1 MEIREK
7 KEQTTISV
15 ILLLIIMIGLSLSSC
30 TGGEMSDIPEHLRD
44 YFSSKALMMIPD
56 DTFLT
61 MKVDSIN
68 DFYKELKLETI
79 NDILTESQLNDLKD
93 NNGFNPFNIKELES
107 KFGLATDKPFI
118 FAVKEDNVEGPFK
131 PENLV
136 MMIAIPFTN
145 KDKLFAELLDIDIET
160 YTTTEIGGGTIY
172 INQQGEDVNILR
184 DNYFIILGPPTVN
197 KESRKAFA
205 ETMLTLPEDQAL
217 RNSDRYIKHM
227 SNSNLESVFNMYM
240 DIAAVDIDL
249 EELFS
254 GFGGAANPFTGF
266 GYPNTDQLKE
276 VEYALVDGY
285 VSDLAMGISSYS
297 EAIDGSEI
305 YSGDYT
311 MTDLF
316 KNIPGE
322 VTMFAYQNTDIS
334 NVEEESV
341 NNIVDLVNQNMGGI
355 FNEIENK
362 AGKTIYEILM
372 MFNGEMGISISDF
385 NGPLMWKAMFGFG
398 LSNPDDMKDILPVF
412 AQILSQELDLSINE
426 NNGIYSLEIPG
437 EIQLPYSIN
446 FGIARDSLII
456 ASSKTFFNDLINS
469 DESTMDEINTD
480 KIKNSFNSKE
490 VSSIFHINVNHI
502 IDGVMGIVQNNLELT
517 DVLTQLN
524 ELVIEMNAVSFMK
537 GSYSTGDFEIVFSQ
551 SDFLTKLYEIM
562 INFVYMNKPA
572 F

>member
-1 MEIREK
+1 VKRI
-7 KEQTTISV
+7 ISV
-15 ILLLIIMIGLSLSSC
+15 ILLILMIGLSLYSC

-79 NDILTESQLNDLKD
+79 NDILTESQLNDIKD
-93 NNGFNPFNIKELES
+93 NNGFSPFNIEEIES
-107 KFGLATDKPFI
+107 KFGIATDKPFI
-118 FAVKEDNVEGPFK
+118 FAVKEYNVEGPFK
-131 PENLV
+131 PENLL
-136 MMIAIPFTN
+136 MMIAIPFTD
-145 KDKLFAELLDIDIET
+145 KDKLFAEFLEVDMEN
-160 YTTTEIGGGTIY
+160 YTITDMGGGTIY
-172 INQQGEDVNILR
+172 NNEKSSDVNIIR
-184 DNYFIILGPPTVN
+184 DGYFIILGPPNVN

-227 SNSNLESVFNMYM
+227 SNSNPESVFNIYM
-240 DIAAVDIDL
+240 DVATVDIDL
-249 EELFS
+249 EEMFS
-254 GFGGAANPFTGF
+254 GFGGAGNPFTGF

-276 VEYALVDGY
+276 VEYALADGY
-285 VSDLAMGISSYS
+285 VSEMRMGMSAYS
-297 EAIDGSEI
+297 ESIDGSEI

-311 MTDLF
+311 MSDLF

-322 VTMFAYQNTDIS
+322 VTMFAYQNSDMS

-341 NNIVDLVNQNMGGI
+341 NNIVDIVNQNMGGV
-355 FNEIENK
+355 FSDIEQNT
-362 AGKTIYEILM
+362 GKTIYEILM

-398 LSNPDDMKDILPVF
+398 LAKPDEMKNILPAF
-412 AQILSQELDLSINE
+412 AQILSQELDLTVNE
-426 NNGIYSLEIPG
+426 NNGVYTIDFPG
-437 EIQLPYSIN
+437 QIQLPYSIN
-446 FGIARDSLII
+446 IGIARDSLII
-456 ASSKTFFNDLINS
+456 ASSKTFYNDLTKS
-469 DESTMDEINTD
+469 DESTSDEINAD
-480 KIKNSFNSKE
+480 KIKNSFDSKE

-502 IDGVMGIVQNNLELT
+502 IDGVMGLVQNNLELS

-524 ELVIEMNAVSFMK
+524 ELVIEMNAVSYMK

-551 SDFLTKLYEIM
+551 SDFLPKLYEII
-562 INFVYMNKPA
+562 INSVYMNKPV